1 MTATPKT
8 KRKIPTVA
16 EVLIDQKKQAET
28 SRALVPT
35 NAAPVP
41 ASASTGNGAARK
53 SWLEQDDGPRRVKF
67 NGQLGTFNYADTK
80 DVIPA
85 DIKFIAR
92 CDNVQVGRVKFNGAG
107 SAPDKRGEIWTEQF
121 VDLPPREELGDL
133 DQSKWELGLDGQPR
147 DPWLEF
153 VELILL
159 QGEDVCCFGTQSVT
173 GIRAVRTLLKH
184 YVKLKRKWNGRGEV
198 YPIVQLVPGSYKKGV
213 QTVHVPTFAI
223 CGETSTADPST
234 PASRAEDLG
243 DEIAF

>member
-8 KRKIPTVA
+8 TRKIPTVA

-107 SAPDKRGEIWTEQF
+107 SAPDKRGEIWTEQ
-121 VDLPPREELGDL
+121 
-133 DQSKWELGLDGQPR
+133 PR